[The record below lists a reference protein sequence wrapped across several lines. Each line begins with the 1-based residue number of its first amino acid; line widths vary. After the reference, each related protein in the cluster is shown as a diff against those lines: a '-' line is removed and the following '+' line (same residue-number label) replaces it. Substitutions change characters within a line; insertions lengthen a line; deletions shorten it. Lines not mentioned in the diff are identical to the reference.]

1 VFGRGGGRMGET
13 WVERLGNL
21 FACLGQDPLDD
32 APALM
37 DFLGT
42 RDERAGWLADLDA
55 AEAAVARGDP
65 QAVAVVNRS
74 GGYRVTSPSE
84 AGYLFRELRQ
94 LYLPAVR

>member
-1 VFGRGGGRMGET
+1 MGET

-32 APALM
+32 APVLM
-37 DFLGT
+37 NILGN

-65 QAVAVVNRS
+65 QAATVVNRS

-84 AGYLFRELRQ
+84 AGDYFRELRR
-94 LYLPAVR
+94 LYLAGVS